1 MMDMKSNKSKNYS
14 KEKEPLGLVTSTVE
28 KAGLNPL
35 FNLYRIL
42 NEITQVNLII
52 TKDIKIHNMEFDSFQ
67 EINHYGGGNTV
78 LRIIN
83 IFSTQIKICLAIGK
97 LKDVETLIFFM
108 GAETL
113 ILPMIYSK
121 IRRKKVILALG
132 ASQRMMSNLNKDFFR
147 FFSFICDINF
157 YLADKIV
164 VYSQTL
170 IEEWELEKYRDK
182 ISIASHHN
190 LDPDKF
196 SMTKE
201 IKKRENI
208 IGYVG
213 RLSPEK
219 GVFKLIEAI
228 PLILK
233 EKEDIK
239 FTIIGDGKL
248 MPKIEEFRAGN
259 NIGDNL
265 DLEGWVIHDKLGRY
279 LNEFKVL
286 VLPSYTEGLPG
297 IMLEAMAC
305 GTPVLITKVGSVPDI
320 IEDQVNGFLLEDN
333 SPNSIKEGIIEAV
346 SYPDLN
352 RISEKG
358 MQTTKRFTLEE
369 AILKYKKII
378 YQ

>member
-1 MMDMKSNKSKNYS
+1 MKSGKSKRYS
-14 KEKEPLGLVTSTVE
+14 KEEEPLGLVTYTVE

-35 FNLYRIL
+35 FNLYKIL
-42 NEITQVNLII
+42 NEITVVHLIM
-52 TKDIKIHNMEFDSFQ
+52 TKDIQIHNMEFDSFE
-67 EINHYGGGNTV
+67 EISHYGGGNPV

-83 IFSTQIKICLAIGK
+83 IFKTQIKICLAISK
-97 LKDVETLIFFM
+97 LKNVQTLIFFM
-108 GAETL
+108 GGETL

-147 FFSFICDINF
+147 FFSFLCEINF
-157 YLADKIV
+157 YLADDII

-170 IEEWELEKYRDK
+170 IKEWELEKYKDK
-182 ISIASHHN
+182 ISLASHHN

-196 SMTKE
+196 SMTKQ
-201 IKKRENI
+201 INKRENI
-208 IGYVG
+208 VGYVG

-219 GVFKLIEAI
+219 GVLKLIKSI
-228 PLILK
+228 PLILME
-233 EKEDIK
+233 EKDIK

-248 MPKIEEFRAGN
+248 MPKIEEYSATN
-259 NIGDNL
+259 DIGENL
-265 DLEGWVIHDKLGRY
+265 NLEGWVIHDKLGRY

-305 GTPVLITKVGSVPDI
+305 GTPVLITEVGSVPDI
-320 IEDQVNGFLLEDN
+320 IEDKVNGFLLKDN
-333 SPNSIKEGIIEAV
+333 SVNSIKNGIIEAV
-346 SYPDLN
+346 NYPNLD
-352 RISEKG
+352 RISENE
-358 MQTTKRFTLEE
+358 MQTTKKFTLEE
-369 AILKYKKII
+369 AILKYKKIL